1 MSADFTKAG
10 KDRGDIEAELKNM
23 IISTKV
29 NFSAYLAN
37 IEDLT
42 KQELE
47 SDLIEYT
54 NQLSVYIIPMVKR
67 AEATGDSKIIKMAQ
81 ELRELHEELMNK
93 IKERIKA
100 LP

>member
-1 MSADFTKAG
+1 MGADFTKAG

-23 IISTKV
+23 IISAKV
-29 NFSAYLAN
+29 NISAYLTN

-42 KQELE
+42 KEELE
-47 SDLIEYT
+47 SDLTEYT
-54 NQLSVYIIPMVKR
+54 NQLSRYIIPIVKR
-67 AEATGDSKIIKMAQ
+67 AESTGDVKLIKMAH
-81 ELRELHEELMNK
+81 ELRELHENLMNQ